1 MKKIFL
7 TSDLHFNHSA
17 IIKYCN
23 RPYRHLDEMDDALI
37 KNWNSV
43 VSDQDEVFVLGD
55 FCFSPTP
62 ERYFNTLKGCKYLI
76 KGNHDSRET
85 MRLGWGWVKDVYTFK
100 YNEHTIWM
108 SHYPHR
114 SWPKSYH
121 GAFHFYGHC
130 HGSMQD
136 FGKSTDVGVDCWNYT
151 PVEIDKLIDRL
162 KNADIVDHH
171 GRAD

>member
-1 MKKIFL
+1 MSKIFV
-7 TSDLHFNHSA
+7 TSDLHLGHGN

-23 RPYRHLDEMDDALI
+23 RPFKYTNEMDDKLI

-43 VSDQDEVFVLGD
+43 VTQQDIVYVLGD

-62 ERYFNTLKGCKYLI
+62 EKYFNNLNGCKYLV
-76 KGNHDSRET
+76 KGNHDSKET
-85 MRLGWGWVKDVYTFK
+85 YKLNWGWVKDVYTLR
-100 YNEHTIWM
+100 YQEHTVWM

-114 SWPKSYH
+114 SWPKSFH

-130 HGSMQD
+130 HGSMED
-136 FGKSTDVGVDCWNYT
+136 FGRSTDVGVDCWDYT

-162 KNADIVDHH
+162 KGADIVDHH
-171 GRAD
+171 GRE